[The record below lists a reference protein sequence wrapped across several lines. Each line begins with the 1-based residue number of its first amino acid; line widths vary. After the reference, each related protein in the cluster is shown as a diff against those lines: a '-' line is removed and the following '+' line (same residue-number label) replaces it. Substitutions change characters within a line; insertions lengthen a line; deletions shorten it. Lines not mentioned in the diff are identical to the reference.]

1 MKITVMGSGAWG
13 TALALVLVDN
23 GHEVILWTYQ
33 AQQAEEMRAQRINRR
48 LKGATLPLE
57 LGISDTLATIP
68 HSDMIVMATPSFA
81 VRDTAKMI
89 APLVRQDVIIVTA
102 SKGVERDSAL
112 SMSQVVEQELGGKG
126 RFVALS
132 GPSHAEEVALRVP
145 TGCVAASTNTEAALV
160 TQDVFMNHNFRVYT
174 SADIIGVELGAALKN
189 VLALSCGI
197 SDGVGLGDNTKALLM
212 TRGMTEMARLG
223 MAMGGR
229 KETFAGLSGMGDLI
243 VTCTSVHSRNRQ
255 CGVLIGQGL
264 SVAEAIAQVGATVE
278 GYYAALSARQ
288 LAQKVGVEM
297 PICACAYQILYEN
310 QPVNSVVEQL
320 MRRGKR
326 REEDE
331 SWI

>member
-23 GHEVILWTYQ
+23 GHDVTLWTYK
-33 AQQAEEMRAQRINRR
+33 AQQAQEMREQRINRR
-48 LKGATLPLE
+48 LKGVELPTQLA
-57 LGISDTLATIP
+57 ISDDLLTVAQ
-68 HSDMIVMATPSFA
+68 SEMIVMATPSFA

-89 APLVRQDVIIVTA
+89 APLVKDDVVIVTV

-112 SMSQVVEQELGGKG
+112 SMSQVAEQELGGKG

-145 TGCVAASTNTEAALV
+145 TGCVAASDDPEAAMI
-160 TQDVFMNHNFRVYT
+160 TQDAFMNNNFRVYT
-174 SADIIGVELGAALKN
+174 SEDIVGVELGAALKN
-189 VLALSCGI
+189 VLALCCGI
-197 SDGVGLGDNTKALLM
+197 SDGLGLGDNTKALLM

-243 VTCTSVHSRNRQ
+243 VTCTSVHSRNRR
-255 CGVLIGQGL
+255 CGVLIGKGATAQ
-264 SVAEAIAQVGATVE
+264 EAIDGVGATVE
-278 GYYAALSARQ
+278 GYYAAFSARQ
-288 LAQKVGVEM
+288 LAQKMGVEM
-297 PICACAYQILYEN
+297 PICECAYQILYEN
-310 QPVNSVVEQL
+310 QSVSSVVERL
-320 MRRGKR
+320 MKRGKR

>member
-23 GHEVILWTYQ
+23 GHEVTLWTYQ
-33 AQQAEEMRAQRINRR
+33 AQQAEEMRTQRINRR
-48 LKGATLPLE
+48 LKGIPLPLE
-57 LGISDTLATIP
+57 LDISDTLATIP
-68 HSDMIVMATPSFA
+68 QSDMIVMATPSFA
-81 VRDTAKMI
+81 IRDTAKKI
-89 APLVRQDVIIVTA
+89 APLVKQDVIIVTA

-145 TGCVAASTNTEAALV
+145 TGCVAASTHTEAALV
-160 TQDVFMNHNFRVYT
+160 TQDAFMNHNFRVYT
-174 SADIIGVELGAALKN
+174 SADIVGVELGAALKN

-264 SVAEAIAQVGATVE
+264 SVAEAIAEVGATVE

-288 LAQKVGVEM
+288 LAQKMGVEM
-297 PICACAYQILYEN
+297 PICECAYQILYEN